1 MWSYIDHYV
10 VFTLLFTISLLL
22 ALSSETIMLSIF
34 FFFYWT
40 LLSGTMMLLCQWVLG
55 ISFLRKLKWLFYWW
69 TQQPETVIVPS
80 KHLAIGYEN
89 FWNNMKVL
97 IRVMKTWGRFMLGYQ
112 NLKAYETW
120 LPKLLSKFSNP
131 FCLGT
136 QDY

>member
-1 MWSYIDHYV
+1 MKRYLHYPLQLPFYV
-10 VFTLLFTISLLL
+10 LYHQR
-22 ALSSETIMLSIF
+22 LSCCQF
-34 FFFYWT
+34 FFFFCWT
-40 LLSGTMMLLCQWVLG
+40 LLSGIMMLLCPWVLG
-55 ISFLRKLKWLFYWW
+55 LSFLRKLKWLFYWW

>member
-1 MWSYIDHYV
+1 MYRPWRGIYITLYNYH
-10 VFTLLFTISLLL
+10 FTCFI
-22 ALSSETIMLSIF
+22 IRGYHVINF
-34 FFFYWT
+34 FFFCWT
-40 LLSGTMMLLCQWVLG
+40 LLSGIMMLLCPWVLG
-55 ISFLRKLKWLFYWW
+55 LSFLRKLKWLFYWW